1 MGTTYFESI
10 RVKLDEGYIYD
21 ATQYNSKGQIIWA
34 EPEYLEVSAFADILI
49 HTLDVNKN
57 AWSQIYCMVRIDLI
71 MLIISLLKWYI
82 HVLLKTLKEMKYLI
96 II

>member
-1 MGTTYFESI
+1 MDSTSFESI

-34 EPEYLEVSAFADILI
+34 ESEYLEVSAFANTLI

-57 AWSQIYCMVRIDLI
+57 VWSQIYCMVRIHLI
-71 MLIISLLKWYI
+71 ILIISLLKWYI

-96 II
+96 MI